1 MLSLVI
7 ASLVCVRPCR
17 DQAAQLRKIV
27 QSELVK
33 IGKNGQLWR
42 YNVKA
47 SMHKAARD
55 EMDSIVLSS

>member
-1 MLSLVI
+1 M
-7 ASLVCVRPCR
+7 
-17 DQAAQLRKIV
+17 RKIV